1 MSRST
6 VYNNIVTDKNWALV
20 NEKNKKLMEE
30 FVDYLNSADRSDKT
44 VSQYNS
50 QLRIFFVWNLEHN
63 DNKFFID
70 LKKKDLI
77 RYMGYLRN
85 VLGSSPNRI
94 CSQKS
99 VLCSLSN
106 YIEQFDDEEYPE
118 FRNIAKIIES
128 PVKTNIR
135 KKTILEQEE
144 VDNCLNKLVK
154 DKKYQLAC
162 FFALSIAC
170 GARKSELCRFKVD
183 YFKDE
188 HIVYGCLYE
197 TPEEIKTKG
206 RGKLGKQLKKYTF
219 VKQFKPYFDLWMK
232 ERKEK
237 GIDNEYLFVTYRDGT
252 WETATDITA
261 TSWGKTIERYLG
273 RDYYAHCCRHMWV
286 STLLQQ
292 GLPDNVIMELQGWSS
307 LEMVKLYSD
316 LDVKDSFS
324 KYFDENGIIEQE
336 AIKLTDIK

>member
-1 MSRST
+1 MSRGT
-6 VYNNIVTDKNWALV
+6 VYNNIVTDENWALV
-20 NEKNKKLMEE
+20 NEKNKNLMEE
-30 FVDYLNSADRSDKT
+30 FVNYLDSADRSDKT

-77 RYMGYLRN
+77 KYMGYLRN

-106 YIEQFDDEEYPE
+106 YIERFDDEEYPE
-118 FRNIAKIIES
+118 FRNIAKVIES
-128 PVKTNIR
+128 PIKTNIR
-135 KKTILEQEE
+135 KKTILEQDEI
-144 VDNCLNKLVK
+144 DDCLKRLVE

-170 GARKSELCRFKVD
+170 GARKSELCRFKAD

-188 HIVYGCLYE
+188 YIVYGCLYE

-232 ERKEK
+232 EREEK
-237 GIDNEYLFVTYRDGT
+237 GIDNEYLFVTYRNGS

-273 RDYYAHCCRHMWV
+273 RDYYLHSSRHLWV
-286 STLLQQ
+286 TSGKQQ
-292 GLPDNVIMELQGWSS
+292 GLPDDVIMELQGWSS

-316 LDVKDSFS
+316 LDVKDSFA

-336 AIKLTDIK
+336 VTKLTDIK